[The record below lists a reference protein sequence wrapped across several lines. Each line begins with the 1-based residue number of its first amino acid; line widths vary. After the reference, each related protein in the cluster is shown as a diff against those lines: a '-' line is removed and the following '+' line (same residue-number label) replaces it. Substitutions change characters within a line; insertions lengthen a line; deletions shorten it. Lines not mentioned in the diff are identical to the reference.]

1 MYIIGKLLLIMNQK
15 VTISKIHI
23 LQYYDFLTIMKY
35 KFTFINKGMDQ
46 KRLLFLT
53 LLVLF
58 LKVASTIS
66 MVLYLFINKK

>member
-35 KFTFINKGMDQ
+35 KVTFINKGMDQ

-66 MVLYLFINKK
+66 MVLYFFINKK